1 MSHHEVLLCRLQE
14 QLQEGHVS
22 TGTGDR
28 AGGGSLPEA
37 GGRSPK
43 PGAADLCALLRR
55 QTLGCLR
62 NSRCPGLSYASLPA
76 APPYPLPWGMGD
88 HQRPILQR
96 GASLRRRRLETR
108 AATSQHAG
116 ASSAPPCR
124 APLADPLH
132 PQDPPLANPLK
143 VPTCCE
149 GVETLRA
156 QLWSTCPRRLRR
168 NCRAAHLHLLAQWS
182 VPGPPG
188 LCLPLQG
195 PPLKATGPSVN
206 GGYSEKVSP
215 PHLPQI
221 RTQAQHVARGG

>member
-1 MSHHEVLLCRLQE
+1 MRLIE
-14 QLQEGHVS
+14 
-22 TGTGDR
+22 
-28 AGGGSLPEA
+28 EA
-37 GGRSPK
+37 
-43 PGAADLCALLRR
+43 D
-55 QTLGCLR
+55 
-62 NSRCPGLSYASLPA
+62 PGLLLKEQPLSWPVLGESARGASLPS
-76 APPYPLPWGMGD
+76 APGD
-88 HQRPILQR
+88 GGHQRPVLQR
-96 GASLRRRRLETR
+96 GASLRQRRLETH
-108 AATSQHAG
+108 AAMSQHAG

-124 APLADPLH
+124 APLAGPLH
-132 PQDPPLANPLK
+132 PQDPPLANPLQ

-168 NCRAAHLHLLAQWS
+168 TCRAAHLPLLAQWS

-206 GGYSEKVSP
+206 GGYSEEGSP

-221 RTQAQHVARGG
+221 RTQAQHVARGGERGLLEEEGACLGPSTEQSV